1 MITIEILE
9 NKGEEFRYMPEELL
23 NTNQT
28 CYLASGINHT
38 MKRYLLNNFFR
49 HSTKKASNTA
59 HFIAGSTINF

>member
-38 MKRYLLNNFFR
+38 MKRYLLDNFFK
-49 HSTKKASNTA
+49 HST
-59 HFIAGSTINF
+59 